1 MARPRLKP
9 TKEQRNLVRT
19 LAAYGIR
26 NEGIASIVGL
36 RSVKTLKKC
45 FRAELTLGKFEG
57 LAQVSQ
63 TYYQMARSGK
73 YPACTIDFINRCARY
88 LEMQKETEPRATP
101 AFMVIVPKKA
111 A

>member
-1 MARPRLKP
+1 MARPRFKP
-9 TKEQRNLVRT
+9 TKAQRDFVKS
-19 LAAYGIR
+19 LAAYGMN
-26 NEGIASIVGL
+26 NEGIARLVGL

-45 FRAELTLGKFEG
+45 FRSELNRGLFEG

-63 TYYQMARSGK
+63 TYHQMARSGK
-73 YPACTIDFINRCARY
+73 YPACTIDYINRRERY
-88 LEMQKETEPRATP
+88 LDLQQATEPRVTP